1 MSGIS
6 QLSQQQ
12 ITSLIQAKQ
21 KQLSQPI
28 NNWKSQI
35 KTDQTELSS
44 WGKVAGA
51 MSSLSTAVDAI
62 SDPAGF
68 DDRGVT
74 SSDESIASATTKRGA
89 VEGHYDLTDIELAQ
103 SQSVYSE
110 SYASGSDSLGTSAGS
125 LTFTFGSGESESVN
139 VDTADMTLD
148 GLAQA
153 INQASGG
160 QVKAS
165 LVGGSGGERLVL
177 TGDQTGA
184 DGAFTVSGTG
194 GLSQFS
200 YDPSGSANTMTAA
213 RAARDASLKV
223 NGVPVSS
230 PTNTLDG
237 VIPDGTVTLAGSGS
251 ATLDVN
257 VDASKLSGAV
267 SAVISKLGDAVAEIN
282 KETAYKPA
290 SDDDSKGKAGPLLG
304 NYSVSSIG
312 NQLLSSLSGLATTGL
327 SGRDIGITVDKD
339 GSVSF
344 DKSQFESAYASNPT
358 ATEGLVKQLY
368 TRVHSIADAAVN
380 TVGNGIVDSQ
390 KTALNNDIKSLQ
402 SQITQQSD
410 FVTMQMQIYAQQF
423 TRLLSSQSSL
433 SVDSDYLSLLNM
445 SGSDS

>member
-1 MSGIS
+1 MSVIS
-6 QLSQQQ
+6 KLSQQQ
-12 ITSLIQAKQ
+12 ITSLLQSKQ

-28 NNWKSQI
+28 TNWTSQI
-35 KTDQTELSS
+35 ASDQTELSA

-51 MSSLSTAVDAI
+51 MSSLNTAVDAI
-62 SDPAGF
+62 SDPGSF
-68 DDRGVT
+68 DDRGAT
-74 SSDESIASATTKRGA
+74 SSDESIASATVKRGA
-89 VEGHYDLTDIELAQ
+89 PQGRYDLTDIALAQ

-125 LTFTFGSGESESVN
+125 LTFTFGSGESETVK
-139 VDTADMTLD
+139 VDTADMTLN

-153 INQASGG
+153 INQASG

-165 LVGGSGGERLVL
+165 LVGGVGGERLVL
-177 TGDQTGA
+177 TGEQTGS
-184 DGAFTVSGTG
+184 DGAFSVSGTG

-200 YDPSGSANTMTAA
+200 YDPSGGSNTMTAA

-251 ATLDVN
+251 VTLNVD
-257 VDASKLSGAV
+257 VDASKLSGPV
-267 SAVISKLGDAVAEIN
+267 SAVISKLGDAVAEID
-282 KETAYKPA
+282 KETAYQPA
-290 SDDDSKGKAGPLLG
+290 SASSDAKAGPLLG
-304 NYSVSSIG
+304 NYSVSSLG
-312 NQLLSSLSGLATTGL
+312 NRLLSNLSGLATSGL

-344 DKSQFESAYASNPT
+344 DKSQFESAYASDPA
-358 ATEGLVKQLY
+358 ATEDLVKQLY
-368 TRVHSIADAAVN
+368 AQLHSVTDAVVN
-380 TVGNGIVDSQ
+380 SAGNGIVDNQ

-402 SQITQQSD
+402 AQIKQQND

-423 TRLLSSQSSL
+423 TRLLSAQSGL
-433 SVDSDYLSLLNM
+433 SIDSDYLSLLNS
-445 SGSDS
+445 SGSDLS